1 MAKEYCDCGQPA
13 KWCYAPGYSSGSN
26 PYSCDDCITTVD
38 SMGCSCNWE
47 RAEGEFAVVPE
58 GIEGKDWKWVVKAG
72 DEYLGPVTLEDKMW
86 VSLDPKGR
94 PWPCCE
100 YDYDMDENNFDYEDD
115 VECNNCGNIMSLTE
129 DKSVYACYNSE
140 CTSCYEE
147 YDEDFERASLED
159 FDKFITDEENSPKK
173 YNGIIHILVQII
185 HKYV

>member
-100 YDYDMDENNFDYEDD
+100 YDYDTEENNFDYDND
-115 VECNNCGNIMSLTE
+115 N
-129 DKSVYACYNSE
+129 
-140 CTSCYEE
+140 
-147 YDEDFERASLED
+147 DEDFERASLED
-159 FDKFITDEENSPKK
+159 FDKFITDEETN
-173 YNGIIHILVQII
+173 
-185 HKYV
+185 